1 MSSTGATFKSFHGA
15 MTSGRSH
22 SNKMPNFPYHST
34 TALVHA
40 QKLLNLTAI
49 TQILALV
56 VSLLHQANRT
66 ANSRRN
72 AANSF
77 PSHYPSTELTPPSLC
92 MDTSSHM
99 HHPLYRLYS
108 FPTTSLS
115 DKQCASL
122 NEIIGG
128 PILNKLHINRHFPK
142 KVLYCSHARGGL
154 NFPSFRILQAQQ
166 GLLTMI
172 KHFRWNK
179 TIGKDMLSA
188 LSSVQLISGL
198 VTPIFEDVTTPLIPP
213 PRMVPTPSKMS
224 DQHDRLTVDRMPMV
238 PRTPMHS

>member
-1 MSSTGATFKSFHGA
+1 
-15 MTSGRSH
+15 
-22 SNKMPNFPYHST
+22 
-34 TALVHA
+34 
-40 QKLLNLTAI
+40 
-49 TQILALV
+49 
-56 VSLLHQANRT
+56 
-66 ANSRRN
+66 
-72 AANSF
+72 
-77 PSHYPSTELTPPSLC
+77 
-92 MDTSSHM
+92 M
-99 HHPLYRLYS
+99 HHPLYRLYF

-122 NEIIGG
+122 NEIIDG

-213 PRMVPTPSKMS
+213 PWMVPTPSKMS
-224 DQHDRLTVDRMPMV
+224 DRHDRLTVDRMPMV
-238 PRTPMHS
+238 PTQNTNAFMTNPSCLHSSTSMAPQRRDFTAPTTAGSTHDASQPQT